1 MFRLTR
7 RYRFS
12 ASHRLNSPYLDEQ
25 GNAEI
30 YGKCNNPA
38 GHGHNY
44 YVEISVAGP
53 LDQRTAQVA
62 DRALLD
68 RLVETR
74 VLSDLRYADL
84 NRAAQG
90 LENLPP
96 TTENLAGLI
105 ARRLLAAWPEFFPG
119 EHPRLDRVL
128 VRETRKNSVELI
140 VSDEQIQG
148 CRQIDQ

>member
-12 ASHRLNSPYLDEQ
+12 AAHRLASPYLDERS
-25 GNAEI
+25 NAEI

-53 LDQRTAQVA
+53 LHERTAQVV
-62 DRALLD
+62 DRARLD
-68 RLVETR
+68 HLVETC
-74 VLSDLRYADL
+74 VLSGLRHADL
-84 NRAAQG
+84 NRAAPE

-105 ARRLLAAWPEFFPG
+105 ARRLLAAWPEFFPR
-119 EHPRLDRVL
+119 EQPRLDRVL
-128 VRETRKNSVELI
+128 VRETRRNSVELI
-140 VSDEQIQG
+140 ISDEQI
-148 CRQIDQ
+148 